1 MKRCWQFWLI
11 FTLLVNIIF
20 SGSAL
25 AQKQADYGKL
35 DYSLHD
41 APLSYIDRPAYNA
54 PSAASQRESLQTQ
67 KKRFDQANEYVQ
79 SRKAMEEDRKQKALG
94 QLDDAL
100 EMVTKSKQQFDQSRK
115 SYRYNNYPPYPYPY
129 PYYEE
134 EQFSTEIK
142 RHPHPQPYYD
152 THMKQ
157 YSHGYMGY
165 QPYLNIF
172 NIPGYMNNY
181 ESYYDGYD
189 NDDDNFID
197 EGFHQSNTQIILSDT
212 GIQKDD
218 EFELYIDGKYMGV
231 NHNGK
236 TRTWDINLYPGT
248 HLVKIIAHSIPDN
261 RGNYSIMFRN
271 ASVVSGPPM
280 VGSDIMPGESLQW
293 IIKTH

>member
-1 MKRCWQFWLI
+1 
-11 FTLLVNIIF
+11 
-20 SGSAL
+20 
-25 AQKQADYGKL
+25 
-35 DYSLHD
+35 
-41 APLSYIDRPAYNA
+41 
-54 PSAASQRESLQTQ
+54 
-67 KKRFDQANEYVQ
+67 
-79 SRKAMEEDRKQKALG
+79 MEEDRKQKALG